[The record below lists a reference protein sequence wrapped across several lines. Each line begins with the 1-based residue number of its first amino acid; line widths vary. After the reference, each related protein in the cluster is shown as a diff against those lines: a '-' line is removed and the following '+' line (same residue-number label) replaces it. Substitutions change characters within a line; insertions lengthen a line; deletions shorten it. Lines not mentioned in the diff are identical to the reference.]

1 MFAIVEACGRQYE
14 LHAGRYIDI
23 DMSGEEEGT
32 TKIFDHVVMLVDGAN
47 STIGTPYVQGA
58 KVTGKV
64 ISKLE
69 VNEVHGRIQSTI
81 KATKVIVYHMKS
93 KKGTRKKQGHRV
105 QSTRVMIDSIELDNK
120 VIAKA
125 EKAEASKAPE
135 KATVKSAAASAKS
148 EKAGEKAGKASAT
161 ATKE

>member
-32 TKIFDHVVMLVDGAN
+32 VKVFDHVLMIVDGAS
-47 STIGTPYVQGA
+47 STVGTPYVLGA

-81 KATKVIVYHMKS
+81 KSNKVIVYHMKS

-105 QSTRVMIDSIELDNK
+105 QSTRVMIESIELNDK
-120 VIAKA
+120 VVAKA
-125 EKAEASKAPE
+125 EKAAAKA
-135 KATVKSAAASAKS
+135 
-148 EKAGEKAGKASAT
+148 
-161 ATKE
+161 

>member
-32 TKIFDHVVMLVDGAN
+32 THVFDRVLMLVDGAS
-47 STIGTPYVQGA
+47 STVGAPYIQGA

-120 VIAKA
+120 VVAKA
-125 EKAEASKAPE
+125 EKPAAAKASTEKASKE
-135 KATVKSAAASAKS
+135 
-148 EKAGEKAGKASAT
+148 
-161 ATKE
+161 

>member
-32 TKIFDHVVMLVDGAN
+32 THVFDRVVMLVDGAN
-47 STIGTPYVQGA
+47 STIGAPYVQGA

-120 VIAKA
+120 VVAKAETKSAADKAPENSTKAKA
-125 EKAEASKAPE
+125 EKASSE
-135 KATVKSAAASAKS
+135 KAT
-148 EKAGEKAGKASAT
+148 
-161 ATKE
+161 KE